1 MSLSDN
7 KPVLQSFLL
16 TPKDSLLGSSACSSG
31 IVQSMI
37 CLEKKTLS
45 LNNFL
50 RHKFNHLTPLGDN
63 TKQTSNENKKKLIN
77 LEISVKN
84 YMARQHE
91 NCLMRS

>member
-1 MSLSDN
+1 
-7 KPVLQSFLL
+7 
-16 TPKDSLLGSSACSSG
+16 
-31 IVQSMI
+31 MI
-37 CLEKKTLS
+37 CLEKKTLI

-84 YMARQHE
+84 YMARQSGE
-91 NCLMRS
+91 LLNEILE